1 MRKSVIWGTYAVLMC
16 AIMSFFCSCAETRLK
31 SAAEAANKDCP
42 ISLGISGEMT
52 SVAYEDNAMVFTF
65 TLNEQYNNIDVLAAN
80 PKNMKASFIAGMRNE
95 KTKELFDLMIESDAG
110 LCIVFKGKESGK
122 EAKFNL
128 TAAELKEELE
138 KPEPTAEE
146 KLQYAITQTNQQMP
160 LDTGTGIVM
169 TELVDKGETVV
180 YMALVNDK
188 KQLEMIADNLE
199 NVKNA
204 QKNTFR
210 MMGPAE
216 KMFFKTIVDAGKNL
230 GYIYYAEGTDQTVE
244 VVHTNAELKEIIG
257 N

>member
-1 MRKSVIWGTYAVLMC
+1 MKKSMIYGTYVVLVC
-16 AIMSFFCSCAETRLK
+16 AILSLLSSCAETRLK
-31 SAAEAANKDCP
+31 VAAEAVNKECP
-42 ISLGISGEMT
+42 VSLGMSGEMT
-52 SVAYEDNAMVFTF
+52 SVVYEDDAMVFTF
-65 TLNEQYNNIDVLAAN
+65 TLNEQFNNIDALSAN
-80 PKNMKASFIAGMRNE
+80 PENMKTSILAGMRNE
-95 KTKELFDLMIESDAG
+95 NSKKLLDLIIESDAG

-146 KLQYAITQTNQQMP
+146 KLKYAIIQTNQQMP

-188 KQLEMIADNLE
+188 KQLEMIAENLE

-210 MMGPAE
+210 MLGPAE
-216 KMFFKTIVDAGKNL
+216 KLFFKTIVDTGKNL
-230 GYIYYAEGTDQTVE
+230 GYIYYAEGTDKTVE
-244 VVHTNAELKEIIG
+244 VVHTNAELAEIFK
-257 N
+257 